1 MLERKY
7 HYQWNAGE
15 YTLIL
20 SILIELNNIL
30 IKQGR
35 NTDAVDD
42 LLIRLSSSK
51 KGVYLKNSLCII
63 VLENT

>member
-51 KGVYLKNSLCII
+51 KGRIS
-63 VLENT
+63 